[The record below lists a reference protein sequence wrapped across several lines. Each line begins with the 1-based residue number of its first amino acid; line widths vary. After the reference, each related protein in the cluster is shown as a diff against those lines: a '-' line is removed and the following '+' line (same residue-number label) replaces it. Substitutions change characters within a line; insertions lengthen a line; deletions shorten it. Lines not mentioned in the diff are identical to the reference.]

1 MRVNARFEG
10 AAEKQVEY
18 LATTLDTS
26 VSEVLRLS
34 VDSYYTKL
42 RSESTRK
49 LRFLGKHVGKVGLK
63 TGSKRDSAHTN
74 LSVNYKAEIGK
85 ILADKFKPTT

>member
-42 RSESTRK
+42 RSESSRK
-49 LRFLGKHVGKVGLK
+49 LRFLSKHIGKGDAKGEPI
-63 TGSKRDSAHTN
+63 GDSGRTD
-74 LSVNYKAEIGK
+74 LSVNYRAEIGK
-85 ILADKFKPTT
+85 ILADKFKPKT

>member
-42 RSESTRK
+42 RSESSRK
-49 LRFLGKHVGKVGLK
+49 LRFLSKHIGKG
-63 TGSKRDSAHTN
+63 DSGRTD

-85 ILADKFKPTT
+85 ILADKFKPKT

>member
-42 RSESTRK
+42 RSESSRK
-49 LRFLGKHVGKVGLK
+49 LRFLSKHIGKGDARG
-63 TGSKRDSAHTN
+63 DSGRTD

-85 ILADKFKPTT
+85 ILADKFKPKT